1 MLQARWRR
9 TEARADGLGGAGA
22 GRPEISKEEIT
33 VEGHGRLLPAPLDN
47 LNYAECEKHRSPSG
61 SLTLSSNGCEAMA

>member
-47 LNYAECEKHRSPSG
+47 LNYAEC
-61 SLTLSSNGCEAMA
+61 

>member
-1 MLQARWRR
+1 MLQARWR

-47 LNYAECEKHRSPSG
+47 LNYAV
-61 SLTLSSNGCEAMA
+61 M